1 MGTDDTGGVAAANAS
16 GELWLFE
23 PSNTSKVTHWI
34 SVGTSI
40 DSSPGVYGV
49 YTSGYFDIA
58 GAINAINFQQWSPST
73 GFNGTIKLYG
83 IS

>member
-49 YTSGYFDIA
+49 YTGGYFDIA
-58 GAINAINFQQWSPST
+58 GAITAINFQFWSPST